1 MGCGCDPLH
10 WVTPGDTC
18 SVYHR
23 HARARGRLYAI
34 YVSSSVTLGEMRASG
49 WLCDGIVKVALL
61 FNSWSGEVAA

>member
-1 MGCGCDPLH
+1 MTLTPYIT
-10 WVTPGDTC
+10 VT
-18 SVYHR
+18 R
-23 HARARGRLYAI
+23 ARAGRLYAI